1 MFDRVR
7 TIIAQV
13 PAPSANDVGLPQ
25 VAATD
30 DAARTLK
37 SVIFGAVAAVAI
49 IVIIFASFNFVTG
62 GDDPEKI
69 SRSKKAII
77 YAFVGLAL
85 AASAEAIVLFA
96 LESIGG

>member
-1 MFDRVR
+1 MFEKVL

-13 PAPSANDVGLPQ
+13 PSPSVNDVGLPQ

-30 DAARTLK
+30 D
-37 SVIFGAVAAVAI
+37 SVKILLSVVFGAIAAVAI

-62 GDDPEKI
+62 GDDPEKL

-77 YAFVGLAL
+77 YALVGLAM
-85 AASAEAIVLFA
+85 AIAAEAIVLFA